1 MKNIYIKNLGV
12 KLENPLVSIIIL
24 NWKGWEDTLCCLE
37 SVYQIDYP
45 NYNVIVVNNGSEESV
60 KNIEEHFSEKKIEE
74 SDFIYYTNKDIS
86 VEILFK
92 SVKKVETQKYR
103 NLNRELILIKNK
115 HNCGFAEGN
124 NIGVEYALKKFKTD
138 YILLL
143 NNDTL
148 VDINFL
154 KELVKVGES
163 DKNIGSVQSLLLKS
177 DQISIDSLGQKML
190 IWGANDIRDNFE
202 NHLQERTEIFGACA
216 ASALYRA
223 DLIKEIG
230 LFDKDFF
237 VLLEDVDLS
246 WRIRLKGMKSIL
258 ASNSI
263 VYHKRGISNTI
274 SLKELVNIFIH
285 KTEQEL
291 VFKWYHESK
300 NWQIIFIRYYP
311 MKMIFISMIKC
322 PKNFFLTFILFF
334 YSSIK
339 LKKIKSSLKL
349 LFKNKKIR
357 NRNKENK
364 LLANIQKKW
373 IGKDNK

>member
-1 MKNIYIKNLGV
+1 MKNILLKFRCG

-24 NWKGWEDTLCCLE
+24 NWKGWEDTLSCLE

-60 KNIEEHFSEKKIEE
+60 KHIEEHFSGKIEE
-74 SDFIYYTNKDIS
+74 SDFIYYKNRDITT
-86 VEILFK
+86 EILFK
-92 SVKKVETQKYR
+92 SMQKVETEKYI
-103 NLNRELILIKNK
+103 NLNKELILIKNK
-115 HNCGFAEGN
+115 NNCGFAEGN
-124 NIGVEYALKKFKTD
+124 NIGVEYALRKFKPD

-154 KELVKVGES
+154 NELVKVGES

-190 IWGANDIRDNFE
+190 IWGAKDITDNFE
-202 NHLQERTEIFGACA
+202 NHLQEKIEIFGVCA
-216 ASALYRA
+216 ASALYRT

-258 ASNSI
+258 ASKSI
-263 VYHKRGISNTI
+263 VYHKRGISKTI
-274 SLKELVNIFIH
+274 SLKEIVNIFIH
-285 KTEQEL
+285 KTRQEL

-311 MKMIFISMIKC
+311 MRMIFISMIKC

-339 LKKIKSSLKL
+339 LKKTKSSLKL
-349 LFKNKKIR
+349 LIKNKKIR
-357 NRNKENK
+357 NMNKK
-364 LLANIQKKW
+364 ISYLQIYRKT
-373 IGKDNK
+373 G